1 MLNNN
6 FDSFLQQIDLAQ
18 EYINELAIQIKCIQ
32 DALSN
37 LQDEIKQN
45 IGNVKKPRK
54 PRTTL
59 NSYKR
64 YDLNI
69 PYSLKDKYKEKYGD
83 LIQYDG
89 KNWFYIGQLSKMPIT
104 LKNVRI

>member
-1 MLNNN
+1 MNSNN
-6 FDSFLQQIDLAQ
+6 FDDALQQIDIATN
-18 EYINELAIQIKCIQ
+18 YINELVIQIKCIQ
-32 DALSN
+32 EGLYN
-37 LQDEIKQN
+37 LQEEIKQN
-45 IGNVKKPRK
+45 IGNIKKPRQQ
-54 PRTTL
+54 RTTL

>member
-1 MLNNN
+1 MNNLDFN
-6 FDSFLQQIDLAQ
+6 NTLQQIDIAQ
-18 EYINELAIQIKCIQ
+18 DYINELAIQITCIQ
-32 DALSN
+32 DGLSN

-45 IGNVKKPRK
+45 IGNIKKPRK
-54 PRTTL
+54 QRTTL

-69 PYSLKDKYKEKYGD
+69 PYSLKDKYKETYGE

-89 KNWFYIGQLSKMPIT
+89 KNWFYIGQLSKMPLT
-104 LKNVRI
+104 LKNIRI